1 MRLAMPGEIRLQ
13 EDLFPVNNEQL
24 AEKES
29 SVYSFAMNQTAFTLE
44 ATCGKARAGTLHT
57 AHGDIQTPVFMPVGT
72 VASVKAIAPDD
83 LAAIGAHI
91 ILGNTY
97 HLHLR
102 PGDELIA
109 RHGGLHG
116 FSAYHGAFL
125 TDSGG
130 FQIFSLPTLRKL
142 SEEGVRFRSHIDG
155 SSHFFTPES
164 VLSIQSNLRSDIMMV
179 LDECV
184 PYGADYDYT
193 RDSMH
198 LTCRWAARSIAEQT
212 RFKSQGIPSGLLF
225 GIVQGGFFSDLRKE
239 CVETLAELPF
249 DGLAIGGLSVGEPKD
264 ILYAQMEE
272 TAERLP
278 QALPHYL
285 MGVGTP
291 LDVVR
296 GISCGID
303 MFDCVLPTR
312 NARNGTLY
320 TSRGKINIKRQE
332 YADDVSPLDPDCSCY
347 TCRTFSRSYLRHLYV
362 SHELLSYR
370 LNSLHNLTYYL
381 TLVEQAR
388 SAIVAGTFPSFYQ
401 HIVSCFSG
409 AEED

>member
-1 MRLAMPGEIRLQ
+1 M
-13 EDLFPVNNEQL
+13 NNEQL

-44 ATCGKARAGTLHT
+44 TTCGKARAGVLHT
-57 AHGDIQTPVFMPVGT
+57 AHGDIPTPVFMPVGT

-83 LAAIGAHI
+83 LAAMGARI

-102 PGDELIA
+102 PGEELIA

-116 FSAYHGAFL
+116 FSAFHGAFL

-142 SEEGVRFRSHIDG
+142 SEEGVHFRSHIDG

-164 VLSIQSNLRSDIMMV
+164 VLAIQRKLASDIMMV

-184 PYGADYDYT
+184 PFGADYAYT

-198 LTCRWAARSIAEQT
+198 LTCRWAERSVSDQAIARD
-212 RFKSQGIPSGLLF
+212 RGIRSGLVF
-225 GIVQGGFFSDLRKE
+225 GIVQGGFYSDLRRE
-239 CVETLAELPF
+239 CVEILSGLPF
-249 DGLAIGGLSVGEPKD
+249 DGRAIGGLSVGEPKD
-264 ILYAQMEE
+264 VFCTQLEE

-296 GISCGID
+296 GIACGID

-332 YADDVSPLDPDCSCY
+332 YADDESPLDPNCSCY

-381 TLVEQAR
+381 ALVEQAR

-401 HIVSCFSG
+401 RIASCFRG
-409 AEED
+409 AEEE